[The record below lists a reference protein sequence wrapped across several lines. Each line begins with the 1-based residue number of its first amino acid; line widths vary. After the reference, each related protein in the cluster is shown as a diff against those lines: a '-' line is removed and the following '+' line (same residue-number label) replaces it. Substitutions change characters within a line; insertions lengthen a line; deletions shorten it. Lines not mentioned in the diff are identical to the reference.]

1 MFSRLSQ
8 CEIHTDKQDVAVSE
22 EGKSKAV
29 GEYSDKPKTDYNSN
43 HSTDDDITFNQS
55 ATPEYIRLQ
64 QKTIAERNKLMA
76 DLNLIPKSFAN
87 KFDLKKKESLKR
99 KKKESQ
105 KKNLLPK
112 KY

>member
-1 MFSRLSQ
+1 M
-8 CEIHTDKQDVAVSE
+8 AVSE

-87 KFDLKKKESLKR
+87 TFDLKKKGIPKKEKKR
-99 KKKESQ
+99 KP
-105 KKNLLPK
+105 KKNLLQK